1 MPAAPF
7 DRVENGYDPRQ
18 VAAFAAEALG
28 WKRELGEAR
37 AELARYSK
45 IIGEIDDVEREAA
58 QILDHARIEA
68 EKIIERAHERVAI
81 PASAFTHIPRSGTES
96 DAPVGPDQP
105 VDDTSTACPEPDD
118 LVSEPEDASSD
129 ADDEAAGEDDAREMT
144 REERIEAARAQLF
157 RRRGTILPQ
166 E

>member
-18 VAAFAAEALG
+18 VAAFAAEALE
-28 WKRELGEAR
+28 WKRELADAR
-37 AELARYSK
+37 AALARYAK

-58 QILDHARIEA
+58 QIIDGARLEA
-68 EKIIERAHERVAI
+68 DKIIERAHERVAI
-81 PASAFTHIPRSGTES
+81 PPPAIDHRP
-96 DAPVGPDQP
+96 DAVGRDQP
-105 VDDTSTACPEPDD
+105 DEMHESPD
-118 LVSEPEDASSD
+118 VSESGDTAQHTEEVRPP
-129 ADDEAAGEDDAREMT
+129 EMT